1 MLYLSIIII
10 LNSRLEVKSLKKGFY
25 RFYPREK
32 WINRNIEIEDSLYS
46 ELKRISEY
54 ELDASINKLI
64 DACVENFN
72 VENDTLIYYKKPKDE
87 ITIARSVRIR
97 ESMWNK
103 LDKLKKE
110 YDISLYKLINMSIKY
125 TLENK

>member
-1 MLYLSIIII
+1 MQ
-10 LNSRLEVKSLKKGFY
+10 KGFY

-32 WINRNIEIEDSLYS
+32 WINRNVEIEDSLYS
-46 ELKRISEY
+46 ELKRISEK

-64 DACVENFN
+64 DTCVENFKIEDDKI
-72 VENDTLIYYKKPKDE
+72 VYYKKPKDE
-87 ITIARSVRIR
+87 ITIARSIRLR

-103 LDKLKKE
+103 LDEYKRD

-125 TLENK
+125 TLDDK

>member
-1 MLYLSIIII
+1 MQ
-10 LNSRLEVKSLKKGFY
+10 KGFY

-32 WINRNIEIEDSLYS
+32 WINRNVEIEDSLYS
-46 ELKRISEY
+46 ELKKISEK

-64 DACVENFN
+64 DACVENFKIEDDKI
-72 VENDTLIYYKKPKDE
+72 VYYKKPKNE
-87 ITIARSVRIR
+87 ITIARSIRLR

-103 LDKLKKE
+103 LDGYKRE

-125 TLENK
+125 TLDNR

>member
-1 MLYLSIIII
+1 MQ
-10 LNSRLEVKSLKKGFY
+10 KGFY

-32 WINRNIEIEDSLYS
+32 WINRNVEIEDSLYS
-46 ELKRISEY
+46 ELKRISEK

-64 DACVENFN
+64 DACVENFKIEDDRI
-72 VENDTLIYYKKPKDE
+72 VYYKKPKDE
-87 ITIARSVRIR
+87 ITIARSIRLR

-103 LDKLKKE
+103 LDEYKRD

-125 TLENK
+125 TLDDR